1 MNEERTLPTSR
12 LSCTT
17 MSSHTKTTMSSNT
30 EGGIVDILDGIIGLP
45 PQPPDVYDDDNDFL
59 QQVEEEKR
67 EHKKARFDTSRDT
80 LHTIPSRHHKT
91 TGEELLAFAEESA
104 SCLTTTTLEPTMRGA
119 RLACKHLAKSLT
131 RNRNSRDTHPNNP
144 EKFVND
150 ELALND
156 ALLSMKDAAAYINL
170 YPELVEGGMIDSL
183 LLLLHH
189 ENVDI
194 ATGVLD
200 VLVELLD
207 PSILS
212 TAAAAT
218 DDDGV
223 DGREDD
229 DRRAQNVAL
238 LANAFVDGN
247 GLDLLSSNLGR
258 LDESVE
264 EDAKGVED
272 ALTLVEYLLDLDRLV
287 LGRSST
293 GKYKSVVACIC
304 EKTALLSWL
313 FERISKEEEDA
324 DDERT
329 VHSTATK
336 AIAISPAVIRLHSA
350 EILSVILQHE
360 DYTSCGPRLVALLKY
375 KSAFEDDEDR
385 INEKAKKSTD
395 DETSNAA
402 VTIDGMEILLIA
414 IATYRKTDP
423 QIEVQCEFLENV
435 FGILS
440 ASLLRED
447 NVTDFVKAE
456 GIELMLRCIRQKVH
470 AGGGALRVLNFAL
483 SRSSSSSRNGSDK
496 DCEDDAYKIACEAFV
511 NIGGLKL
518 LFPLYMARK
527 SAIPCPAACSDG
539 GSALAKKKGVQVS
552 KRARR
557 ATNARKK
564 WLVDIERNVVNI
576 MYSLTRQINVT
587 SRYDAYS
594 RLLVK
599 FVEEDCEKCDRT
611 IELCLKY
618 DERARIAEYQ
628 YYRSDEADEAERLG
642 IDVET
647 AALGAKLRGGVDLFH
662 CSCAILS
669 FACVGSKRCRG
680 HIMEQL
686 KLRAC
691 ISGECCCLLNAFS
704 FFRVR

>member
-1 MNEERTLPTSR
+1 M
-12 LSCTT
+12 
-17 MSSHTKTTMSSNT
+17 
-30 EGGIVDILDGIIGLP
+30 
-45 PQPPDVYDDDNDFL
+45 
-59 QQVEEEKR
+59 
-67 EHKKARFDTSRDT
+67 
-80 LHTIPSRHHKT
+80 
-91 TGEELLAFAEESA
+91 AEESVA
-104 SCLTTTTLEPTMRGA
+104 STTATTFEPTIRGA
-119 RLACKHLAKSLT
+119 RIACKQLT
-131 RNRNSRDTHPNNP
+131 KVLTKNRNSRNTHPNNP
-144 EKFVND
+144 EKFIND
-150 ELALND
+150 EVALHD

-170 YPELVEGGMIDSL
+170 YPELVTGGMVDSL

-194 ATGVLD
+194 ATCVLD
-200 VLVELLD
+200 VLVELVD
-207 PSILS
+207 PSILTI
-212 TAAAAT
+212 TAI
-218 DDDGV
+218 DDSV

-229 DRRAQNVAL
+229 NDRRAAQNVAL
-238 LANAFVDGN
+238 VANSFVDGN

-258 LDESVE
+258 LDENVE

-272 ALTLVEYLLDLDRLV
+272 ALTLIEYLLELDRLAV
-287 LGRSST
+287 LGRSSLT
-293 GKYKSVVACIC
+293 GGYTNKEEEGGSRHQSSVVACIC
-304 EKTALLSWL
+304 EKTSLLSWL
-313 FERISKEEEDA
+313 FERISKEEED
-324 DDERT
+324 DDDDKVRT
-329 VHSTATK
+329 VQNTTTTTTTT
-336 AIAISPAVIRLHSA
+336 PAVIRLHCA
-350 EILSVILQHE
+350 EVLSVILQHE
-360 DYTSCGPRLVALLKY
+360 DYTTSLYGDGTRLAALLKY
-375 KSAFEDDEDR
+375 KSAFDDDEDR
-385 INEKAKKSTD
+385 INNKKAKKSTD
-395 DETSNAA
+395 DETSNTA

-414 IATYRKTDP
+414 IAKYRKTDP

-447 NVTDFVKAE
+447 NVTDFVNAE

-483 SRSSSSSRNGSDK
+483 SRSSSSSSSRNGTNE
-496 DCEDDAYKIACEAFV
+496 DCDDDAYKVACETFV
-511 NIGGLKL
+511 TAGGLKL

-527 SAIPCPAACSDG
+527 SVIPCPATCSDG
-539 GSALAKKKGVQVS
+539 GSALAKKKKGVQVS

-557 ATNARKK
+557 ATNARKQ
-564 WLVDIERNVVNI
+564 WLVDVERNVINI

-686 KLRAC
+686 KLQGAC
-691 ISGECCCLLNAFS
+691 ISGEWCYLLTAFS
-704 FFRVR
+704 FFLCKVDDAFFSCTYLTSYRCSYQDWSQRIRYTAQ

>member
-1 MNEERTLPTSR
+1 MTS
-12 LSCTT
+12 T
-17 MSSHTKTTMSSNT
+17 MSSTKTTSGG
-30 EGGIVDILDGIIGLP
+30 GGIVDILDGIIDLA
-45 PQPPDVYDDDNDFL
+45 PQPDVYDDNNGGNASRR
-59 QQVEEEKR
+59 QVEEEKR
-67 EHKKARFDTSRDT
+67 EQKKARFDTSRDT
-80 LHTIPSRHHKT
+80 LHTIPSRHHQT
-91 TGEELLAFAEESA
+91 TGEELLAIAEVSA
-104 SCLTTTTLEPTMRGA
+104 SYLTTTFEPTMRGA

-131 RNRNSRDTHPNNP
+131 RNRNSRDTYPNNP

-156 ALLSMKDAAAYINL
+156 ALLSMKNAAVYLNL
-170 YPELVEGGMIDSL
+170 YPELVDGGMMNSL

-189 ENVDI
+189 DNVDI

-212 TAAAAT
+212 TASV
-218 DDDGV
+218 DDDGI

-238 LANAFVDGN
+238 LANAFIDGN

-258 LDESVE
+258 LDESVD
-264 EDAKGVED
+264 EDTKGVED
-272 ALTLVEYLLDLDRLV
+272 ALTLVEYLLDLDRVTV
-287 LGRSST
+287 LGRSSA
-293 GKYKSVVACIC
+293 GGYNMGEGGQLSVVACIC

-313 FERISKEEEDA
+313 FERVSKEED
-324 DDERT
+324 DDEVRT
-329 VHSTATK
+329 IQNMVTTTTT
-336 AIAISPAVIRLHSA
+336 PAVVRLHCA
-350 EILSVILQHE
+350 EVLSVILQHE
-360 DYTSCGPRLVALLKY
+360 DYTGPRLAALPKY

-385 INEKAKKSTD
+385 INEKRKSTD
-395 DETSNAA
+395 DETSRAA
-402 VTIDGMEILLIA
+402 ITIDGMEILLLA
-414 IATYRKTDP
+414 IATYRKKDP

-435 FGILS
+435 FGLLS

-447 NVTDFVKAE
+447 NVIDFVKAE
-456 GIELMLRCIRQKVH
+456 GIELMLRCVRQKVH

-483 SRSSSSSRNGSDK
+483 SKSSTSRNCCDN
-496 DCEDDAYKIACEAFV
+496 DCDDDAYKIACETFV
-511 NIGGLKL
+511 NTGGLKL

-527 SAIPCPAACSDG
+527 SVIPCPAACSDG
-539 GSALAKKKGVQVS
+539 GSALAKKGVRGS
-552 KRARR
+552 KRART
-557 ATNARKK
+557 AVNARRQ
-564 WLVDIERNVVNI
+564 WLVDVEQNVVNI
-576 MYSLTRQINVT
+576 MHSLTRHINLT

-662 CSCAILS
+662 CSCVILS
-669 FACVGSKRCRG
+669 FACVGSKRCRR

-686 KLRAC
+686 KLQGVC
-691 ISGECCCLLNAFS
+691 ISGECCYLLNAFS
-704 FFRVR
+704 FLRVR

>member
-1 MNEERTLPTSR
+1 MPTSR

-17 MSSHTKTTMSSNT
+17 MSSHTKTTLSST

-45 PQPPDVYDDDNDFL
+45 PQPPDVYDDK
-59 QQVEEEKR
+59 EGKR

-91 TGEELLAFAEESA
+91 TGEELLAIAEESA
-104 SCLTTTTLEPTMRGA
+104 SCLTTMTLEPTMRGA

-200 VLVELLD
+200 VLDELLD

-212 TAAAAT
+212 TAAAAI

-229 DRRAQNVAL
+229 DRRAHNVAL

-293 GKYKSVVACIC
+293 GKYNKSVVACIC
-304 EKTALLSWL
+304 EKAALLSWL

-324 DDERT
+324 DDEQT

-483 SRSSSSSRNGSDK
+483 SRSSSSSRNDSDK

-518 LFPLYMARK
+518 HRGM
-527 SAIPCPAACSDG
+527 
-539 GSALAKKKGVQVS
+539 
-552 KRARR
+552 
-557 ATNARKK
+557 TH
-564 WLVDIERNVVNI
+564 
-576 MYSLTRQINVT
+576 TRG
-587 SRYDAYS
+587 
-594 RLLVK
+594 
-599 FVEEDCEKCDRT
+599 CW
-611 IELCLKY
+611 
-618 DERARIAEYQ
+618 
-628 YYRSDEADEAERLG
+628 
-642 IDVET
+642 
-647 AALGAKLRGGVDLFH
+647 
-662 CSCAILS
+662 
-669 FACVGSKRCRG
+669 
-680 HIMEQL
+680 
-686 KLRAC
+686 
-691 ISGECCCLLNAFS
+691 
-704 FFRVR
+704 